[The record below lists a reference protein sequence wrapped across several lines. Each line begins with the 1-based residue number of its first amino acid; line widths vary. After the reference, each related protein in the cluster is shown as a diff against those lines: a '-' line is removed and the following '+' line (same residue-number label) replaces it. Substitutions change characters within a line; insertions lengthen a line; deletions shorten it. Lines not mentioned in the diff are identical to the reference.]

1 MLAKNDTFTL
11 VDAPEKIYSVLWV
24 SRDGMDVYA
33 VDLRSD
39 AMPKHIRSEE
49 VDAQSINNE
58 VCLRL
63 RDSMTMVETSQTP
76 EKYKS
81 IRDERWNLIHEL
93 VTMEPDIYI
102 RNMRSIL
109 LKPKMEETGKPFC
122 TYHRFLKVYWLHGC
136 TKNALLPEYQ
146 KCGKSTKN
154 SATAPRKRGRTGSTG
169 KAEGIVVDE
178 RIKGIFNLSIQRFYH
193 NVGNQT
199 LKNTYLAMLSEYFSQ
214 RTIDKDGNEI
224 RGILPKNQL
233 PTLNQFSYWYRTTHT
248 EAESLRA
255 RIGERNYNLTARVI
269 TGVSE
274 RDCEGPGY
282 KFQIDATVG
291 DVYLVSEFNRAW
303 IIGRPVI
310 YFVKDVF
317 SRIITGM
324 YIGLEGPS
332 WAGASM
338 ALANCAS
345 DKVEYCKQHGIT
357 ITKEQWP
364 CEHLPYSI
372 LGDRGELE
380 SCKADGLSDYLDIR
394 VENTPPYRGDLKGI
408 VERYFNTMNTSTKPF
423 LPGQVISE
431 ARKRGE
437 TDYRLDA
444 KLTLK
449 ELAALIIS
457 DVVAYNNYN
466 ILRNYERTAEMIQDD
481 VLPVPIQLWNWGV
494 THLSGSL
501 RTVSPQMVMFTL
513 MPKANAL
520 VTAKGLRFKNNYYI
534 SDALAKSGL
543 MEQAA
548 ASGNPSVKIAYDP
561 RDMGKVYR
569 FTDFGNSILLDTCD
583 LCNKGSAC
591 NGKTFDD
598 VEYMQR
604 ELGRSIKEAENG
616 RLEAEVQRIAQKMQ
630 TIKESSAATDGMQ
643 EGLLKTKRIAHIQE
657 NRRSEKEAR
666 RRNESFSLDTGK
678 TPVDNSVA
686 TEDDLKDPVF
696 ALINRNL
703 EERLAKLDGT
713 KDTD

>member
-11 VDAPEKIYSVLWV
+11 VDAPEKIYAVLWV

-33 VDLRSD
+33 IDLRSD

-49 VDAQSINNE
+49 VDAQSINCE
-58 VCLRL
+58 LCLQL
-63 RDSMTMVETSQTP
+63 RDSMTMIETPQTP
-76 EKYKS
+76 ERYKR
-81 IRDERWNLIHEL
+81 IRDERWNLIREL

-102 RNMRSIL
+102 RNRRTSL
-109 LKPKMEETGKPFC
+109 LKPKMDETGKPFC
-122 TYHRFLKVYWLHGC
+122 TYYRFLKAYWMHGC
-136 TKNALLPEYQ
+136 TRNALLPEYQ

-154 SATAPRKRGRTGSTG
+154 SAAAPKRRGRTGSSGT
-169 KAEGIVVDE
+169 AEGIVVDE
-178 RIKGIFNLSIQRFYH
+178 RIKGIFTLSIQRFYH
-193 NVGNQT
+193 KPGKQT
-199 LKNTYLAMLSEYFSQ
+199 LKNTYLAMLSEYFSH

-224 RGILPKNQL
+224 LNILPKSQL
-233 PTLNQFSYWYRTTHT
+233 PTLNQFSYWYRTTYT
-248 EAESLRA
+248 EAETLRA
-255 RIGERNYNLTARVI
+255 RIGERNYHLTARVI

-332 WAGASM
+332 WAGAST

-345 DKVEYCKQHGIT
+345 DKVEYCKQYGIT
-357 ITKEQWP
+357 ITKDQWP
-364 CEHLPYSI
+364 CEHLPYSL

-431 ARKRGE
+431 SRKRGE

-449 ELAALIIS
+449 ELSALIIR
-457 DVVAYNNYN
+457 DVLAYNNCN
-466 ILRNYERTAEMIQDD
+466 VLRDYERTADMIRDN
-481 VLPVPIQLWNWGV
+481 VLPVPIQLWNWGI

-501 RTVSPQMVMFTL
+501 RKVSPQMVMFTL
-513 MPKANAL
+513 MPKGNAL
-520 VTAKGLRFKNNYYI
+520 ITAKGLRFKNNYYI

-548 ASGNPSVKIAYDP
+548 ASRNLSAKIAYDP
-561 RDMGKVYR
+561 RNMGRVYR
-569 FTDFGNSILLDTCD
+569 FTDFGNSIILDPCD
-583 LCNKGSAC
+583 LFSKESAC
-591 NGKTFDD
+591 SGKTFED
-598 VEYMQR
+598 VEYMQK
-604 ELGRSIKEAENG
+604 ELGRSIREAESGN
-616 RLEAEVQRIAQKMQ
+616 LEAEVQRIAHKMQ
-630 TIKESSAATDGMQ
+630 TIKESSASTEDMQDGV
-643 EGLLKTKRIAHIQE
+643 LKTKRIAHIQE
-657 NRRSEKEAR
+657 NRRGEKEAR
-666 RRNESFSLDTGK
+666 RRNESFSLDTDK
-678 TPVDNSVA
+678 TPGDNTIA
-686 TEDDLKDPVF
+686 TDDDQKDPVF

-703 EERLAKLDGT
+703 EERLAKLDRT
-713 KDTD
+713 KNTD